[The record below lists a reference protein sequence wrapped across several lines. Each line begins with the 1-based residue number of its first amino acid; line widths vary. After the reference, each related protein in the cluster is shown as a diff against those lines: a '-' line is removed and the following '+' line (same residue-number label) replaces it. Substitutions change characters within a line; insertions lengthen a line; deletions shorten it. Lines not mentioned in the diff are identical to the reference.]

1 MTLRSCGSDA
11 TPSRP
16 WKGEMHRP
24 GDMVVKLDW
33 YDRPI
38 GMGILLEADFEGSSL
53 RILYPT
59 GPLWEYAHDIFAL
72 DNSRI
77 RWRR

>member
-1 MTLRSCGSDA
+1 M
-11 TPSRP
+11 
-16 WKGEMHRP
+16 KHRI

-38 GMGILLEADFEGSSL
+38 GMGILLEEDMEGVSL

-59 GPLWEYAHDIFAL
+59 GPLWEYSHDIFAL

-77 RWRR
+77 RWRK

>member
-1 MTLRSCGSDA
+1 
-11 TPSRP
+11 
-16 WKGEMHRP
+16 
-24 GDMVVKLDW
+24 MVVKLDW

>member
-1 MTLRSCGSDA
+1 
-11 TPSRP
+11 
-16 WKGEMHRP
+16 MHRP

-38 GMGILLEADFEGSSL
+38 GMGLLLETDFEGSSL

-59 GPLWEYAHDIFAL
+59 GPSWEYSHDIFAV
-72 DNSRI
+72 DDGRI